1 MRYHTIVSS
10 LWQDDRIR
18 KITPRQKLTYIYLFS
33 NEKCT
38 LSGIY
43 KIAPEMIAFETQITE
58 EEATSDLEALNQI
71 MLISYDFKKNVV
83 WVRGKIKHH
92 KNTWKTYESAK
103 SVSND
108 LAEFHDCCFSLDIP
122 IKYPE
127 TLDMAIMLE
136 DLRKRRY
143 KPKEAKDPKEDVTVS
158 ESVSESVSVP
168 TRGACGG
175 HVGSTQ

>member
-1 MRYHTIVSS
+1 MRYHTILSS
-10 LWQDDRIR
+10 LWQDDKIR
-18 KITPRQKLTYIYLFS
+18 KTSPRLKLTYIYLFS
-33 NEKCT
+33 SDKCP
-38 LSGIY
+38 LSGVY
-43 KIAPEMIAFETQITE
+43 KISPEMIAFETQITE
-58 EEATSDLEALNQI
+58 EEARADLEALSQI
-71 MLISYDFKKNVV
+71 KLISYDFQKNVV

-92 KNTWKTYESAK
+92 KNTWGTYESAK

-143 KPKEAKDPKEDVTVS
+143 KPKETKATKEDVTVS
-158 ESVSESVSVP
+158 ENVSESVSVP
-168 TRGACGG
+168 TRGARGG
-175 HVGSTQ
+175 HVEGT